1 MCFNK
6 LKRKTVAVAMSGGV
20 DSSVAAALLLQKG
33 YRVIGVHMEIDPYAH
48 IETPAVKNI
57 TERLGIPFTRLSL
70 VSAFKKEVIDYFAK
84 EYLCGHT
91 PNPCIVCNER
101 IKFGLLL
108 HRMREIGADFLA
120 TGHYAKITKGQH
132 RYLLLKAED
141 TSRDQSYFLYRL
153 NQEQLSSV
161 LFPLGDIK
169 KDKVRAIA
177 QDMGLTG
184 ALKPESREICFIPHS
199 DYKAFLTEQ
208 VGPHILKTGDIIDT
222 KGNIIGRHS
231 GIYGFTIG
239 QRRGLKI
246 PSTAPYYVRAFDV
259 KYNRVIVGRREDLY
273 TKGLIAKDVNW
284 IAISRLDGE
293 LKVKTKIRYKHKEA
307 DSVITREDDNR
318 VRVIFKE
325 PQKAVTPGQAAVF
338 YQGPKVIGGGW
349 IESGLEN

>member
-1 MCFNK
+1 M
-6 LKRKTVAVAMSGGV
+6 KRETVAVAMSGGV

-33 YRVIGVHMEIDPYAH
+33 YKVIGVHMEIDPYVH
-48 IETPAVKNI
+48 IKTPAVKNI

-70 VSAFKKEVIDYFAK
+70 VSAFKKEVIDYFVKA
-84 EYLCGHT
+84 YLCGHT
-91 PNPCIVCNER
+91 PNPCIICNEK

-108 HRMREIGADFLA
+108 YRMKEIGTDFLA
-120 TGHYAKITKGQH
+120 TGHYAKITKEQR
-132 RYLLLKAED
+132 RYLLLKAKD
-141 TSRDQSYFLYRL
+141 TSRDQSYFLHRL

-161 LFPLGDIK
+161 LLPLGDIEK
-169 KDKVRAIA
+169 HEVRAIA
-177 QDMGLTG
+177 QDLGLTG
-184 ALKPESREICFIPHS
+184 TLKPESREICFIPDF
-199 DYKAFLTEQ
+199 DYKGFLVKQ
-208 VGPHILKTGDIIDT
+208 VGSHILRGGDIIDT

-246 PSTAPYYVRAFDV
+246 PSTAPYYVRDLDV
-259 KYNRVIVGRREDLY
+259 ECNRVVVGRKEDLY
-273 TKGLIAKDVNW
+273 ARGLIAKDVNW

-307 DSVITREDDNR
+307 DSVITCEDDDR

-325 PQKAVTPGQAAVF
+325 PQEAVTPGQAAVF
-338 YQGPKVIGGGW
+338 YQGRKVIGGGW